1 MLLLFAH
8 TSLPVWSGCGFTEK
22 SKKKIPTQCLYMASV
37 RGYCLL
43 NQQYAWKSMFL
54 FGISSLLNNM
64 ARCSNPSST
73 QIQRQL
79 FKLVLSAHCRKL
91 KRGSGPKRIHTHYRP
106 PQRATLCHMIFILI
120 KDLKSEVTME
130 KIFNDS

>member
-1 MLLLFAH
+1 MLFLFAH

-43 NQQYAWKSMFL
+43 NQQHAWKSMFL

-73 QIQRQL
+73 QIL

-91 KRGSGPKRIHTHYRP
+91 KRGSGPKKIHTHHSHFANYRP
-106 PQRATLCHMIFILI
+106 PQWATLSYDFILI
-120 KDLKSEVTME
+120 KDLKCEVTME
-130 KIFNDS
+130 KI